1 MTKIFPFFGNTELK
15 VLSVVGAILLVLTHG
30 ATAYCTK
37 EKVVV
42 DDRCVMDYIESLIV
56 V

>member
-1 MTKIFPFFGNTELK
+1 MTKVFPFLGNTELE
-15 VLSVVGAILLVLTHG
+15 VLSVVAALLVVLTHG

-42 DDRCVMDYIESLIV
+42 DNKYVTVSLKLGSA
-56 V
+56 